1 MTMRMMM
8 ITMMMMMMMSVCV
21 GGQVGARLL
30 APPRG
35 FSRENNKNIQKR
47 DGTNKKHAET
57 YEENYTGKTFAN
69 DIKDEAGNY
78 MDHEI

>member
-1 MTMRMMM
+1 M
-8 ITMMMMMMMSVCV
+8 IDDDARDDDEDGYDDDDDDDNDDDDDDECVCV

-47 DGTNKKHAET
+47 DGTKKT
-57 YEENYTGKTFAN
+57 CRNS
-69 DIKDEAGNY
+69 
-78 MDHEI
+78 